1 MSRWVGRPLNTLA
14 SDGGMNVPGPP
25 SSRRVWRFGAHPEA
39 GKQRCARGPAPPCQG
54 DAGLQRMVAF
64 PWLRWA
70 ACLGP
75 CEPLENSGPW
85 AGLESSGLLRKDR
98 AGRLF
103 TVFQILFS
111 FPRPSPHLLS
121 EDYLR
126 VLCCD

>member
-1 MSRWVGRPLNTLA
+1 MSRWVERPLNTLA
-14 SDGGMNVPGPP
+14 SDGGMMLGLL
-25 SSRRVWRFGAHPEA
+25 SSRRVWRFRARPEA

-54 DAGLQRMVAF
+54 NAGLQRTVAF
-64 PWLRWA
+64 SWLRWA

-75 CEPLENSGPW
+75 CEPLEKSGPW

-111 FPRPSPHLLS
+111 FPRPSS
-121 EDYLR
+121 SSAA
-126 VLCCD
+126 